1 MTRARRVLVTGA
13 SRGIG
18 RVVAGRLAREG
29 HAVIACARDP
39 RRLAESIASLP
50 GEGHRSLALDVADAA
65 AWGRVAAGLDDV
77 AGAVCAAGVIGP
89 IGDIGD
95 IDAESFVHALNVNV
109 AGTLLTVQACAPALR
124 ARDGAAVV
132 LSGGGATGPLAR
144 FDAYAASKA
153 AVVRLAENL
162 AAGGL
167 RVNAVA
173 PGFIVTDMQSDV
185 LDAGPERVGQAYYD
199 RVRAALDAG
208 SGDDPERAAALI
220 AFLLSDEARGISG
233 RLLSAPWD
241 PWEDE
246 AFRDRLR
253 AEPDLGTLRRIDDQ
267 FFGAL
272 AGT

>member
-1 MTRARRVLVTGA
+1 MTDPRRVLVTGA

-18 RVVAGRLAREG
+18 RVVAGRLARDG
-29 HAVIACARDP
+29 YAVTACARDH
-39 RRLAESIASLP
+39 RRLAESVAALP
-50 GEGHRSLALDVADAA
+50 GQGHRSLAPDVCDDA
-65 AWGRVAAGLDDV
+65 AWGRAAAGLEDV
-77 AGAVCAAGVIGP
+77 TGVVCAAGVIGP
-89 IGDIGD
+89 IGDI
-95 IDAESFVHALNVNV
+95 DAASFVHALKVNV

-124 ARDGAAVV
+124 ACDGAAVV
-132 LSGGGATGPLAR
+132 LSGGGATGPFAR

-167 RVNAVA
+167 RINAVA
-173 PGFIVTDMQSDV
+173 PGFIVTDMQSEV

-199 RVRAALDAG
+199 RVRAALDEG
-208 SGDDPERAAALI
+208 SGDDPERAAALV
-220 AFLLSDEARGISG
+220 ALLLSDEARGISG

-267 FFGAL
+267 FFSARVGS
-272 AGT
+272 